1 MNEERGYS
9 SSSGKF
15 AVLVTENALVVRSVI
30 NRNDL
35 EVLKSFPHKFLEQTT
50 CYPPSPRVDK
60 VMCKSYISGTCTS
73 FITYH
78 RPPASIAKNI
88 YTEIHLDSC
97 INRQVKVQSV
107 SKTSRNLTPFP
118 TQCLIYPWSRH
129 GWSTRKSP
137 LTLPNPP
144 QGKSPQLFNALA
156 NHWIT
161 RSQCLWR
168 YGHQL

>member
-1 MNEERGYS
+1 
-9 SSSGKF
+9 
-15 AVLVTENALVVRSVI
+15 VLVTENALVVRSV

-50 CYPPSPRVDK
+50 CYPPRVDK

-88 YTEIHLDSC
+88 YTEIHLYSC
-97 INRQVKVQSV
+97 INGQVKVQSV

-144 QGKSPQLFNALA
+144 QGKSPQPFNALA

-161 RSQCLWR
+161 RSQCLSR
-168 YGHQL
+168 YGHQLWPYFGV